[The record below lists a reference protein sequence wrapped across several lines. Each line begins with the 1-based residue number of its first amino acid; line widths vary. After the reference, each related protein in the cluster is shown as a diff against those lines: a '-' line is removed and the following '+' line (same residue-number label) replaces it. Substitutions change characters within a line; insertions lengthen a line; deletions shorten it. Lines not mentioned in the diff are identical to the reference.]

1 LPADVAGQYYIL
13 NHEVGIGASLV
24 SGKSNLAV
32 DATVNTP
39 ATLFVVTLDEEQD
52 GYVISTEAGAKWTT
66 NTSDYV
72 QTSEKKSLVWQFIK
86 VGKVSSI
93 NSVEAVDSEPLFDLM
108 GRRVEN
114 PTPGIYI
121 RGGKKMVIGIQ

>member
-1 LPADVAGQYYIL
+1 
-13 NHEVGIGASLV
+13 
-24 SGKSNLAV
+24 
-32 DATVNTP
+32 
-39 ATLFVVTLDEEQD
+39 
-52 GYVISTEAGAKWTT
+52 
-66 NTSDYV
+66 
-72 QTSEKKSLVWQFIK
+72 